1 MVQNI
6 NGAQMPSEQE
16 MVRLPAIDL
25 TDPEEVIVAQVI
37 EMMTT
42 VGFL

>member
-1 MVQNI
+1 MVQDI
-6 NGAQMPSEQE
+6 YRMPNEEE
-16 MVRLPAIDL
+16 MVRLPAIDM
-25 TDPEEVIVAQVI
+25 TDTEENIVRQVH